1 MISFFKRVFGAEE
14 QGVIGSPEDAALDGN
29 RNTLQSGQW
38 AAQPAI
44 SADAFPEKLV
54 LTRQDTRLA
63 PKGASEIILASMNI
77 GEHQVELILGEA
89 DSDLAMLAVRIPTA
103 ANQFKDPY
111 IVMES
116 EQGNTRADA
125 VREIDFH
132 LRGRISEDEVRSA
145 DWNSFFRL
153 AADKVEGLRGHG

>member
-1 MISFFKRVFGAEE
+1 MLSFFKRVFGSEDA
-14 QGVIGSPEDAALDGN
+14 GVIGTPEEAAPDGN
-29 RNTLQSGQW
+29 RNVLQSGQW

-44 SADAFPEKLV
+44 PAEAFPDQLV
-54 LTRQDTRLA
+54 LNQSDSHLA
-63 PKGASEIILASMNI
+63 PQGASEIILASMSL
-77 GEHQVELILGEA
+77 GRHQLELLLGEA

-116 EQGNTRADA
+116 EHGNTCEDA

-132 LRGRISEDEVRSA
+132 LRGRIDEKDIQAA
-145 DWNSFFRL
+145 DWVGFFQT
-153 AADKVEGLRGHG
+153 AADKLQGLRGQG